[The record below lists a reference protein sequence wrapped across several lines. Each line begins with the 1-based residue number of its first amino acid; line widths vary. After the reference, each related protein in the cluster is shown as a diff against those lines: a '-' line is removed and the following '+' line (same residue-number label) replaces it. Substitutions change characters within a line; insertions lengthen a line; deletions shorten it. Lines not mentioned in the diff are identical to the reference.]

1 MLSRLA
7 FKLSVEKQYKD
18 GVEKL
23 IRLYQVDNDRKS
35 RAEAEIQCME
45 SRQKVQLLTRAL
57 RRYEDLYV
65 GAQNSKDEADHGSVD
80 IVSQRKPITGHV
92 FIKIHEI
99 AEVEYAVSG
108 QSVQEPDKFVLM
120 KVDHAVKGK
129 TKATKTDRWTDE
141 QHEFDVDKVNE
152 IEFAVYERHGGGQSI
167 LVGLAW
173 IRLSDLVHETSQK
186 RVGLESNQKGRATA
200 EKTGAHRQIQPPR
213 SSDATSTARIWR
225 STNSGQLH

>member
-92 FIKIHEI
+92 FIN
-99 AEVEYAVSG
+99 
-108 QSVQEPDKFVLM
+108 L
-120 KVDHAVKGK
+120 
-129 TKATKTDRWTDE
+129 
-141 QHEFDVDKVNE
+141 
-152 IEFAVYERHGGGQSI
+152 
-167 LVGLAW
+167 
-173 IRLSDLVHETSQK
+173 
-186 RVGLESNQKGRATA
+186 
-200 EKTGAHRQIQPPR
+200 
-213 SSDATSTARIWR
+213 
-225 STNSGQLH
+225 TNLFS